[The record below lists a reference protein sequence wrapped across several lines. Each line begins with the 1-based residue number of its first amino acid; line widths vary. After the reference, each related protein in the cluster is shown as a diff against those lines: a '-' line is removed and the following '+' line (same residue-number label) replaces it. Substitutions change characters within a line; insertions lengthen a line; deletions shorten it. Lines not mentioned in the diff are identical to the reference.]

1 VHIVDNPTDRILV
14 GPTSLAWRNHN
25 GDHGR
30 VFYVLSDG
38 GTVNSP
44 DGILRKAAVLRGELA
59 TEHGLNPLS

>member
-1 VHIVDNPTDRILV
+1 VV

-38 GTVNSP
+38 GLVNSP
-44 DGILRKAAVLRGELA
+44 DGVLRKSAMLRGELA
-59 TEHGLNPLS
+59 TQHGLKPRS